1 MLILSTCLRLEV
13 NWHPSRTYVKNDE
26 KSVAFWSENLY
37 NLLCSTECCNHSPDS
52 YDMVSRRLKCVS
64 NSVCI
69 HTEQKTRDDGKGTRK
84 KRYAM
89 YCSDLVIYLFPCTK
103 SEESRHLI
111 QTTRSVKASLS
122 ASPGDLEGQK
132 IATRNRR
139 MIDCVEPFRT
149 SGKAIRNRQ
158 LGGQASSRSCRRLR
172 SPFYLLVHAV
182 PWHVRVRIRRPESAI
197 KVQTWSGY
205 LRSRSVVTQS
215 EALFFFWKNKAK
227 NSTTADLTHF

>member
-1 MLILSTCLRLEV
+1 ML
-13 NWHPSRTYVKNDE
+13 
-26 KSVAFWSENLY
+26 KSVAFWSQNLWC
-37 NLLCSTECCNHSPDS
+37 LLCSTDCCNHSPDS
-52 YDMVSRRLKCVS
+52 YDMFSRRLKCVS

-69 HTEQKTRDDGKGTRK
+69 HTEQKIRDNGKGTRK
-84 KRYAM
+84 KRYAI
-89 YCSDLVIYLFPCTK
+89 YCSDLVIYLFRCKLWTLNPCTDVQTRRK
-103 SEESRHLI
+103 AGHLI
-111 QTTRSVKASLS
+111 QTTGTVKASLS

-139 MIDCVEPFRT
+139 MMIDCVEPFWT
-149 SGKAIRNRQ
+149 SDKAIRNRQ

-205 LRSRSVVTQS
+205 LHSRSLVTQS
-215 EALFFFWKNKAK
+215 EELPFFWKNKAK